1 MVVEG
6 VQPVIRASKFKLSPK
21 HNALSPPIS
30 AVKLL
35 GSTVIVTEPLLE
47 HPFGPVTVTLYVV
60 VTVGVTFKD
69 CVVEPSFHK

>member
-21 HNALSPPIS
+21 HRALSPPIS

-35 GSTVIVTEPLLE
+35 GSTVIVTEPFEE
-47 HPFGPVTVTLYVV
+47 HPLGPVTVTL
-60 VTVGVTFKD
+60 
-69 CVVEPSFHK
+69 